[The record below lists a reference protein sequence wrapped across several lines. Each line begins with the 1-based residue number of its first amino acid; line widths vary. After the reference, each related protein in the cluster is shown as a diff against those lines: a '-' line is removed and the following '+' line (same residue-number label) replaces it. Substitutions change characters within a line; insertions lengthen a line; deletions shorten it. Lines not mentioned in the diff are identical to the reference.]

1 MADHRI
7 GPCTSWALSAN
18 LPTVDTARKT
28 ILALEDSDRR
38 IELMRAALVTIPGQL
53 EIQRWDNTRAMRAE
67 LAPWLPRACLISL
80 DYDLGDSPTRN
91 PGTGM
96 DAVDIL
102 LWHQPACPVI
112 IHTSLPA
119 ESALMARALRQGGWL
134 VQQVLFNRRDAVDQW
149 RDFVLE
155 LTAGQEG

>member
-1 MADHRI
+1 
-7 GPCTSWALSAN
+7 
-18 LPTVDTARKT
+18 
-28 ILALEDSDRR
+28 
-38 IELMRAALVTIPGQL
+38 
-53 EIQRWDNTRAMRAE
+53 
-67 LAPWLPRACLISL
+67 
-80 DYDLGDSPTRN
+80 
-91 PGTGM
+91 M